1 MHNTLEVPVDSLA
14 AAEIA
19 APFAERLELCDDLAS
34 EGWSPSIELVRSIR
48 AITRTGLV
56 AMIRPRTPDAV
67 RELVPAAF
75 RATPAVMEASLREID
90 AYAKAGA
97 DSVAIGVL
105 DGDGH
110 VDVSACTRLRD
121 AALQHGLVV
130 AFLRTIDLATDRA
143 RAMRDL
149 TALRFTR
156 VVTAGVRG
164 WDASVR
170 TLPERVAVIA
180 EDIRVTHD
188 EAMRLG
194 CKPVEVVPGG
204 GVRASNARAWL
215 AVSPH
220 LHASCRRGMHIDR
233 DEVIALRT
241 VMQSAG
247 Q

>member
-1 MHNTLEVPVDSLA
+1 MHTTLEVPVDSLA

-19 APFAERLELCDDLAS
+19 APFAQRLELCDDLAS
-34 EGWSPSIELVRSIR
+34 EGWSPSVELVRSIR

-97 DSVAIGVL
+97 DSVAIGML

-110 VDVSACTRLRD
+110 VDMAACTRLRD

-130 AFLRTIDLATDRA
+130 AFLRTIDLAADRT

-156 VVTAGVRG
+156 VVTAGVFG

-170 TLPERVAVIA
+170 SLPDRVAVIA
-180 EDIRVTHD
+180 EDIRVTRE
-188 EAMRLG
+188 EAKRLG
-194 CKPVEVVPGG
+194 CDPVEVVPGG
-204 GVRASNARAWL
+204 GVRASNAAAWL

-220 LHASCRRGMHIDR
+220 LHASCRRGAHIDR
-233 DEVIALRT
+233 DEVQALRT

>member
-1 MHNTLEVPVDSLA
+1 MHTTLEVPVDSLA

-34 EGWSPSIELVRSIR
+34 EGWSPSVELVRSIR

-56 AMIRPRTPDAV
+56 AMIRPRTSDAM

-110 VDVSACTRLRD
+110 VDMPACSRLRD
-121 AALQHGLVV
+121 AALQHRLVV
-130 AFLRTIDLATDRA
+130 AFLRTIDLAADRA

-156 VVTAGVRG
+156 VVTAGVYG

-170 TLPERVAVIA
+170 TLQERVAVIA
-180 EDIRVTHD
+180 EDIRVTRD
-188 EAMRLG
+188 EAKRLG
-194 CKPVEVVPGG
+194 CDPVEVVPGG
-204 GVRASNARAWL
+204 GVRSSNARAWL

-220 LHASCRRGMHIDR
+220 LHASCRRATNIDR

-241 VMQSAG
+241 VMQSAVA
-247 Q
+247 

>member
-1 MHNTLEVPVDSLA
+1 
-14 AAEIA
+14 
-19 APFAERLELCDDLAS
+19 
-34 EGWSPSIELVRSIR
+34 
-48 AITRTGLV
+48 
-56 AMIRPRTPDAV
+56 
-67 RELVPAAF
+67 
-75 RATPAVMEASLREID
+75 VMEASLREID

-110 VDVSACTRLRD
+110 VDMPACTRLRD

-130 AFLRTIDLATDRA
+130 AFLRTIDLAADRA

-156 VVTAGVRG
+156 VVTAGVYG

-170 TLPERVAVIA
+170 TLQERVAVIA
-180 EDIRVTHD
+180 EDIRVTRD
-188 EAMRLG
+188 EAKRLG
-194 CKPVEVVPGG
+194 CNPVEVVPGG
-204 GVRASNARAWL
+204 GVRSSNARAWL

-220 LHASCRRGMHIDR
+220 LHASCRRGTNIDR

-241 VMQSAG
+241 VMQSAMA
-247 Q
+247 

>member
-1 MHNTLEVPVDSLA
+1 MHTTLEVPVDSLA

-121 AALQHGLVV
+121 AALQYGLVV

-170 TLPERVAVIA
+170 TLPERVAAIA

-194 CKPVEVVPGG
+194 CKPVEVVSGG

-220 LHASCRRGMHIDR
+220 LHASCRRGTHIDR

>member
-1 MHNTLEVPVDSLA
+1 MHTTLEVPVDSLA

-19 APFAERLELCDDLAS
+19 APFAQRLELCDDLAS
-34 EGWSPSIELVRSIR
+34 EGWSPSVELVRSIR

-75 RATPAVMEASLREID
+75 RATPAVMEASLLEID

-97 DSVAIGVL
+97 DSVAIGML

-110 VDVSACTRLRD
+110 VDMAACTRLRD

-156 VVTAGVRG
+156 VVTAGVYG

-180 EDIRVTHD
+180 EDIRVTRD
-188 EAMRLG
+188 EAKRLG
-194 CKPVEVVPGG
+194 CDPVEVVPGG
-204 GVRASNARAWL
+204 GVRASNAREWL
-215 AVSPH
+215 AVSRH
-220 LHASCRRGMHIDR
+220 LHASCRRGACIDR
-233 DEVIALRT
+233 DEVQALRAA
-241 VMQSAG
+241 MQTAG
-247 Q
+247 R

>member
-1 MHNTLEVPVDSLA
+1 MPSTLEVPVDSLA

-34 EGWSPSIELVRSIR
+34 EGWSPSVELVRSIR

-56 AMIRPRTPDAV
+56 AMIRPRTSDAM

-110 VDVSACTRLRD
+110 VDMPACSRLRD
-121 AALQHGLVV
+121 AARQHGLVV
-130 AFLRTIDLATDRA
+130 AFLRTIDLAADRA

-156 VVTAGVRG
+156 VVTAGVYG

-170 TLPERVAVIA
+170 TLQERVAVIA
-180 EDIRVTHD
+180 EDIRVTRD
-188 EAMRLG
+188 EAKRLG
-194 CKPVEVVPGG
+194 CDPVEVVPGG
-204 GVRASNARAWL
+204 GVRSSNARAWL

-220 LHASCRRGMHIDR
+220 LHASCRRGTNIDR

-241 VMQSAG
+241 VMQSAMA
-247 Q
+247 

>member
-1 MHNTLEVPVDSLA
+1 MHTTLEVPVDSLA

-170 TLPERVAVIA
+170 TLPERVALIA
-180 EDIRVTHD
+180 EDIRVTRE
-188 EAMRLG
+188 EAKRLG
-194 CKPVEVVPGG
+194 CDPVEVVPGG

-220 LHASCRRGMHIDR
+220 LHASCRRGAHIDR

-241 VMQSAG
+241 AMQRAA

>member
-1 MHNTLEVPVDSLA
+1 MQTTLEVPVDSLA

-110 VDVSACTRLRD
+110 VDMTACTRLRD

-130 AFLRTIDLATDRA
+130 AFLRTIDLAADRA

-156 VVTAGVRG
+156 VVTAGVYG

-180 EDIRVTHD
+180 EDIRVTRD
-188 EAMRLG
+188 EAKRLG
-194 CKPVEVVPGG
+194 CNPVEVVPGG

-220 LHASCRRGMHIDR
+220 LHASCRRGSRIDR

-241 VMQSAG
+241 VMQSAVA
-247 Q
+247 

>member
-1 MHNTLEVPVDSLA
+1 MHTTLEVPVDSLA

-34 EGWSPSIELVRSIR
+34 EGWSPSVELVRSIR

-56 AMIRPRTPDAV
+56 AMIRPRTSDAM

-110 VDVSACTRLRD
+110 VDMPACTRLRD

-130 AFLRTIDLATDRA
+130 AFLRTIDLAADRA

-156 VVTAGVRG
+156 VVTAGVYG

-170 TLPERVAVIA
+170 TLQERVAVIA
-180 EDIRVTHD
+180 EDIRVTRD
-188 EAMRLG
+188 EAKRLG
-194 CKPVEVVPGG
+194 CNPVEVVPGG
-204 GVRASNARAWL
+204 GVRSSNARAWL

-220 LHASCRRGMHIDR
+220 LHASCRRGANIDR

-241 VMQSAG
+241 VMQSAVA
-247 Q
+247 

>member
-1 MHNTLEVPVDSLA
+1 MHTTLEVPVDSLA

-90 AYAKAGA
+90 ASARAGA
-97 DSVAIGVL
+97 DSVAIGLL

-110 VDVSACTRLRD
+110 VDVPACTRLRD

-130 AFLRTIDLATDRA
+130 AFLRTIDLASDRS
-143 RAMRDL
+143 RAIRDL

-180 EDIRVTHD
+180 EDIRVTRE
-188 EAMRLG
+188 EAKRLG
-194 CKPVEVVPGG
+194 CDPVEVVPGG
-204 GVRASNARAWL
+204 GVRASNAREWL

-220 LHASCRRGMHIDR
+220 LHASCRHGVHIDR

-241 VMQSAG
+241 VMQRAG

>member
-1 MHNTLEVPVDSLA
+1 MHTTLEVPVDSLA

-90 AYAKAGA
+90 AYARAGA

-180 EDIRVTHD
+180 EDIRVTRD

-220 LHASCRRGMHIDR
+220 LHASCRRGAHIDR

>member
-1 MHNTLEVPVDSLA
+1 MHTTLEVPVDSLA

-56 AMIRPRTPDAV
+56 AMIRPRTPDVV

-110 VDVSACTRLRD
+110 VDMTACTRLRD

-130 AFLRTIDLATDRA
+130 AFLRTIDLAADRA

-156 VVTAGVRG
+156 VVTAGVYG

-170 TLPERVAVIA
+170 TLQERVAVIA
-180 EDIRVTHD
+180 EDIRVTRD
-188 EAMRLG
+188 EAKRLG
-194 CKPVEVVPGG
+194 CNPVEVVPGG
-204 GVRASNARAWL
+204 GVRSSNARAWL
-215 AVSPH
+215 AFSPH
-220 LHASCRRGMHIDR
+220 LHASCRRATNIDR

-241 VMQSAG
+241 VMQSAVA
-247 Q
+247 